1 MFRYYSNMVSQASRT
16 VATGTFMFGLVL
28 IGFGVL
34 ILALPEVFAMLA
46 AIIFFLA
53 GAGCATTALKIYLAQ
68 RHIDKMSNKQGQD
81 VYRENVRVR
90 IEDRDII

>member
-90 IEDRDII
+90 IEDRDNI